1 MKGNPRSI
9 VKYPIMSLYGTTA
22 FLFPPLLPD
31 GADKKTYNNPVS
43 FECKENKREKEGSC
57 VRHTKLRWNFFISP
71 IYSNAA
77 NWTGRATTR
86 IRWRTKRFGAFDFPS
101 E

>member
-77 NWTGRATTR
+77 
-86 IRWRTKRFGAFDFPS
+86 
-101 E
+101 